1 MCTAT
6 MLECEVGGLVGN
18 LSWGGIPVEDSDSE
32 LGISDFQLKTE
43 YSKNLF
49 ILLDLT
55 KHKMSVTFTTG
66 TCHRKQYFLVQWCD
80 SICYLH
86 SIPQTREE

>member
-1 MCTAT
+1 M
-6 MLECEVGGLVGN
+6 
-18 LSWGGIPVEDSDSE
+18 EDSNSE

-55 KHKMSVTFTTG
+55 KHKMSVAFTTG
-66 TCHRKQYFLVQWCD
+66 TCHRKQYFLVQ
-80 SICYLH
+80 
-86 SIPQTREE
+86 

>member
-1 MCTAT
+1 M
-6 MLECEVGGLVGN
+6 
-18 LSWGGIPVEDSDSE
+18 EDSDSE

-66 TCHRKQYFLVQWCD
+66 TCHRKQYFLVQ
-80 SICYLH
+80 
-86 SIPQTREE
+86 